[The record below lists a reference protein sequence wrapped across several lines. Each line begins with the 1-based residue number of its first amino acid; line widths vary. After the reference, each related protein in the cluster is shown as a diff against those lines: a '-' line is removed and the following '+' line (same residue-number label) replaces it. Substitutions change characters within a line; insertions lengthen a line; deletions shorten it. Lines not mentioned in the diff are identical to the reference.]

1 MFIEDDD
8 LAVEEAASAIQTRC
22 LGRKQ
27 STACWLPELRPDVAA
42 DAGVVCAGTWDE
54 AENELALWSVVLRG
68 GPTGGGAEMEVEGGG
83 PANTTDAAAAA
94 AAAFPSATAPEESF
108 DVKPPALARS
118 RQPRR
123 PAPDEVTVATW
134 RPLAAAAAVSK

>member
-54 AENELALWSVVLRG
+54 AENELALSERIADAGKAASTAEARPYLESWHEIWLDSLLRG
-68 GPTGGGAEMEVEGGG
+68 GSSAGLRAGCFLVRAFWTGY
-83 PANTTDAAAAA
+83 
-94 AAAFPSATAPEESF
+94 
-108 DVKPPALARS
+108 
-118 RQPRR
+118 PR
-123 PAPDEVTVATW
+123 P
-134 RPLAAAAAVSK
+134 

>member
-8 LAVEEAASAIQTRC
+8 LAVEEVASAIQTRC

-54 AENELALWSVVLRG
+54 AENELEKIDLKLQGINQMRSPTALS
-68 GPTGGGAEMEVEGGG
+68 VEGQVQRLINE
-83 PANTTDAAAAA
+83 ATDITNLSQMYIWWM
-94 AAAFPSATAPEESF
+94 P
-108 DVKPPALARS
+108 
-118 RQPRR
+118 
-123 PAPDEVTVATW
+123 W
-134 RPLAAAAAVSK
+134 C

>member
-54 AENELALWSVVLRG
+54 AENELALWSVVLRS
-68 GPTGGGAEMEVEGGG
+68 AVRDQC
-83 PANTTDAAAAA
+83 DAVAAR
-94 AAAFPSATAPEESF
+94 ATVSDSGLTLLRHEFHESGHG
-108 DVKPPALARS
+108 K
-118 RQPRR
+118 
-123 PAPDEVTVATW
+123 
-134 RPLAAAAAVSK
+134 